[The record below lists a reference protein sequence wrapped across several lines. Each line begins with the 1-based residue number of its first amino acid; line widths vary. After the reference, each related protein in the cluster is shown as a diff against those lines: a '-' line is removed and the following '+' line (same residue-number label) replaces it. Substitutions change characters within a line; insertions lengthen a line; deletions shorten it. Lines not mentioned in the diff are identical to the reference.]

1 MGVRVYRVWA
11 QRYGFSPFR
20 SYFPF
25 WITKLH
31 RLVVNVILAM
41 APWAYNSVLLVTLV
55 AYYRIL
61 TIQQA
66 VQTNVHTIQGL
77 VRVLG

>member
-1 MGVRVYRVWA
+1 MLGFIGFGHKDMALVLLGVT
-11 QRYGFSPFR
+11 FL
-20 SYFPF
+20 F